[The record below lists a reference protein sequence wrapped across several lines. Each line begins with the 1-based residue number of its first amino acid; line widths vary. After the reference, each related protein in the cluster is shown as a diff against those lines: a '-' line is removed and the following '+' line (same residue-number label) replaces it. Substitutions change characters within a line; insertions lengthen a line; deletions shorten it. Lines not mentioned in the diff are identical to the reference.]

1 MKQRS
6 LPLLAA
12 AVSIALAVSLPSPAL
27 AHKVIASGYAAGD
40 AIEGEIG
47 FSNGDVV
54 AQTTVTITDPNGTPL
69 GEVKTD
75 SDGFFRFVP
84 SQAVPHIFRSDL
96 GSGHVAEFR
105 MEVSELPHSVQTLA
119 TATPAGALQP
129 PSPVAP
135 LTGLTGV
142 EAAEL
147 RDMIAL
153 AVRDEIRPLRRE
165 LIANR
170 EQASI
175 QSILGGLGTILG
187 LVGVAFYMMARRKLA
202 EASALKADPS

>member
-6 LPLLAA
+6 FSLLAA
-12 AVSIALAVSLPSPAL
+12 AVAIALAASLSSPAL

-75 SDGFFRFVP
+75 ADGFFRFVP

-105 MEVSELPHSVQTLA
+105 MEVSELPHSLQTLA
-119 TATPAGALQP
+119 TAAAIGAP
-129 PSPVAP
+129 SSPVALP
-135 LTGLTGV
+135 AGRTGV

-165 LIANR
+165 LITNR
-170 EQASI
+170 EQASV

-187 LVGVAFYMMARRKLA
+187 LVGMAFYMMARRKLA